1 MKTVFYFL
9 FMTILAGCGLEF
21 SKKWEPHVPS
31 AGESSENSDTTAP
44 LPPEDT
50 PADADPSPG
59 NDESTKEDNDATGNN
74 IASSDQENSSPN
86 QEKMEDDTVNILTDE
101 SGLDTPILPPE
112 KNNFYFSEVVTDPQ
126 RDWNDSAGGNSL
138 PFDAL
143 FGSGTIG
150 TTDEWVE
157 IVNGSSSI
165 ANIVGW
171 KLEMQ
176 DGTDET
182 YVFAAD
188 NITNLFFSMAG
199 DVLHVSPQELVV
211 IGNPPGDMKNSV
223 QLNLWDDENN
233 LVDELFVE
241 DANANSTD
249 DESFSL
255 DENNDWIMG
264 FSSPGF

>member
-9 FMTILAGCGLEF
+9 LMTILAGCGLDF
-21 SKKWEPHVPS
+21 SKKWQPNLPTSNEK
-31 AGESSENSDTTAP
+31 SEAIDASPT
-44 LPPEDT
+44 EDT
-50 PADADPSPG
+50 PAAADPSPE
-59 NDESTKEDNDATGNN
+59 DDVVTQEDNAATGNN
-74 IASSDQENSSPN
+74 TSSPDQEN
-86 QEKMEDDTVNILTDE
+86 MEDDAVNILTEE

-126 RDWNDSAGGNSL
+126 RDWNDSAGGNSF

-143 FGSGTIG
+143 YGSGTIG

-188 NITNLFFSMAG
+188 NMTNLFFSMAG

-241 DANANSTD
+241 DANANSAD
-249 DESFSL
+249 DESFAL